1 MNLNCGFVG
10 LPNVGKSTLFN
21 ALSKNNIA
29 AENYPFCTIEP
40 NTGIVEVPDERLEKL
55 TKIFNP
61 EKTIHNTVEFID
73 IAGLVKNAH
82 QGEGLGNQ
90 FLSQIRSVNVIIQV
104 VRFFNDDNI
113 THVESRVDPLD
124 DMEIINTELILADIK
139 TIERSL
145 EKNVKLIK
153 ANKPEGRLAEEV
165 LTNLLNHMN
174 NGLAA
179 RSFERNSKED
189 PVIKNLFLLTDK
201 PMIYVANIDDHAGDS
216 GLFQSA
222 VEVANKNKSSL
233 IKINGKLESEMA
245 DFNEE
250 EKKLILEDYGI
261 KESGL
266 DALIREAYSTLGLE
280 TFFTCGEKE
289 VRAWTMKKG
298 SQAVEAAGEIHTDFA
313 TKFIKA
319 EIYTF
324 DDAMNN
330 KEKINELKTMGLV
343 KMVGRDYIMQE
354 GDIAYFIKGQ

>member
-40 NTGIVEVPDERLEKL
+40 NTSIVEVPDSRLNEL
-55 TKIFNP
+55 TKFYQP

-90 FLSQIRSVNVIIQV
+90 FLSQIRSVKVIIQV
-104 VRFFNDDNI
+104 VRFFNDNNI
-113 THVESRVDPLD
+113 THVENRVDPLD

-145 EKNVKLIK
+145 IKIEKLVR
-153 ANKPEGRLAEEV
+153 ANKPEGILAKKV
-165 LTNLLNHMN
+165 LSNLLEHLNS
-174 NGLAA
+174 GYAA
-179 RSFERNSKED
+179 RSFVRESKEN
-189 PVIKNLFLLTDK
+189 VCIQNLFLLTDK
-201 PMIYVANIDDHAGDS
+201 PMIYVANIDDEGGNSKQLADA
-216 GLFQSA
+216 A
-222 VEVANKNKSSL
+222 VIATKNSSSF

-245 DFNEE
+245 EFAEE
-250 EKKLILEDYGI
+250 EKDMILKDYNI
-261 KESGL
+261 DESGL
-266 DALIREAYSTLGLE
+266 SVLIKEAYKTLGLE

-289 VRAWTMKKG
+289 VRAWTMKKD
-298 SQAVEAAGEIHTDFA
+298 SQAVEAADEIHTDFS

-319 EIYTF
+319 EIFSYA
-324 DDAMNN
+324 DAINN

>member
-1 MNLNCGFVG
+1 MTNSDIPAN
-10 LPNVGKSTLFN
+10 
-21 ALSKNNIA
+21 
-29 AENYPFCTIEP
+29 NYPFCTIEP
-40 NTGIVEVPDERLEKL
+40 NTGIVEVPDERLKELAKL
-55 TKIFNP
+55 FSP

-104 VRFFNDDNI
+104 VRFFNDNNI
-113 THVESRVDPLD
+113 THVENRVDPLD

-139 TIERSL
+139 TVEKSL

-165 LTNLLNHMN
+165 LTGLLDHMN
-174 NGLAA
+174 NGFAA
-179 RSFERNSKED
+179 RSFERNSKEN

-201 PMIYVANIDDHAGDS
+201 PMIYVANIDGDFENDELYAQAK
-216 GLFQSA
+216 GIA
-222 VEVANKNKSSL
+222 DKNKSSL

-245 DFNEE
+245 DFDED
-250 EKKLILEDYGI
+250 EKRLILNDYGI

-266 DALIREAYSTLGLE
+266 DTLIKEAYNTLGLE
-280 TFFTCGEKE
+280 TFFTCGDKE
-289 VRAWTMKKG
+289 VRAWTMKRG
-298 SQAVEAAGEIHTDFA
+298 SQAVEAAGEIHTDFS

-319 EIYTF
+319 EIYTYE
-324 DDAMNN
+324 DAMNN

-354 GDIAYFIKGQ
+354 GDIAYLSLIHISEPTRPY

>member
-201 PMIYVANIDDHAGDS
+201 PMIYVANIDDNAEDS
-216 GLFQSA
+216 DLFQSA
-222 VEVANKNKSSL
+222 VEIANKN
-233 IKINGKLESEMA
+233 KLESEMA
-245 DFNEE
+245 DFDEE

-266 DALIREAYSTLGLE
+266 DTLIKEAYSTLGLE

>member
-40 NTGIVEVPDERLEKL
+40 NTGIVEVPDERLKKL
-55 TKIFNP
+55 SKIFNP

-82 QGEGLGNQ
+82 EGEGLGNQ

-104 VRFFNDDNI
+104 VRFFNDNNI
-113 THVESRVDPLD
+113 THVENRVDPLD
-124 DMEIINTELILADIK
+124 DMEIINTELVLADIK
-139 TIERSL
+139 TVERSL
-145 EKNVKLIK
+145 EKNIKLIK

-165 LTNLLNHMN
+165 LSGLLNHLN
-174 NGLAA
+174 NGFAA
-179 RSFERNSKED
+179 RSFERNSKEN
-189 PVIKNLFLLTDK
+189 PVIKDLFLLTDK
-201 PMIYVANIDDHAGDS
+201 PMIYVANIDDNGSDNTQIEAAKS
-216 GLFQSA
+216 IAEKNQSS
-222 VEVANKNKSSL
+222 VIE
-233 IKINGKLESEMA
+233 INGKLESEMA
-245 DFNEE
+245 DFNDE
-250 EKKLILEDYGI
+250 EKELMLKDYGI
-261 KESGL
+261 DESGL
-266 DALIREAYSTLGLE
+266 SVLIKEAYRTLGLE
-280 TFFTCGEKE
+280 IFFTCGEKE

-298 SQAVEAAGEIHTDFA
+298 SQAVDAAGEIHTDFS

-319 EIYTF
+319 EIFTYH
-324 DDAMNN
+324 DAINN
-330 KEKINELKTMGLV
+330 KEKINELKTLGLV

>member
-55 TKIFNP
+55 TKIFTP
-61 EKTIHNTVEFID
+61 EKTIHNTIEFID

-139 TIERSL
+139 TVERSL

-201 PMIYVANIDDHAGDS
+201 PMIYVANIDNRAENSD
-216 GLFQSA
+216 LFQGA
-222 VEVANKNKSSL
+222 VDVA
-233 IKINGKLESEMA
+233 
-245 DFNEE
+245 
-250 EKKLILEDYGI
+250 KK
-261 KESGL
+261 K
-266 DALIREAYSTLGLE
+266 
-280 TFFTCGEKE
+280 
-289 VRAWTMKKG
+289 
-298 SQAVEAAGEIHTDFA
+298 
-313 TKFIKA
+313 
-319 EIYTF
+319 
-324 DDAMNN
+324 
-330 KEKINELKTMGLV
+330 
-343 KMVGRDYIMQE
+343 
-354 GDIAYFIKGQ
+354 

>member
-40 NTGIVEVPDERLEKL
+40 NTGIVEVPDERLKELAKL
-55 TKIFNP
+55 FNP

-104 VRFFNDDNI
+104 VRFFNDNNI
-113 THVESRVDPLD
+113 THVENRVDPLD

-139 TIERSL
+139 TVEKSL

-165 LTNLLNHMN
+165 LTGLLDHMN
-174 NGLAA
+174 NGFAA
-179 RSFERNSKED
+179 RSFERNSKEN

-201 PMIYVANIDDHAGDS
+201 PMIYVANIDGDFENDE
-216 GLFQSA
+216 LYAQA
-222 VEVANKNKSSL
+222 KTIADKNKSSL

-245 DFNEE
+245 DFDED
-250 EKKLILEDYGI
+250 EKRLILNDYGI

-266 DALIREAYSTLGLE
+266 DTLI
-280 TFFTCGEKE
+280 K
-289 VRAWTMKKG
+289 
-298 SQAVEAAGEIHTDFA
+298 
-313 TKFIKA
+313 
-319 EIYTF
+319 
-324 DDAMNN
+324 
-330 KEKINELKTMGLV
+330 
-343 KMVGRDYIMQE
+343 
-354 GDIAYFIKGQ
+354 

>member
-113 THVESRVDPLD
+113 THVENRVDPLD

-139 TIERSL
+139 TVERSL

-201 PMIYVANIDDHAGDS
+201 PMIYVANIDNRAENSD
-216 GLFQSA
+216 LFQGA
-222 VEVANKNKSSL
+222 VEVAKKNKSSL

-245 DFNEE
+245 EFDEE

-266 DALIREAYSTLGLE
+266 DTLIKEAYGTLGLE

-298 SQAVEAAGEIHTDFA
+298 AQAVEAAAEIHTDFA

-319 EIYTF
+319 EIFTF
-324 DDAMNN
+324 DDAINN

>member
-40 NTGIVEVPDERLEKL
+40 NTGVVEVPDYRLNEL
-55 TKIFNP
+55 TKIYKP

-90 FLSQIRSVNVIIQV
+90 FLSQIRSVKVIVQV
-104 VRFFNDDNI
+104 VRFFKDDNI
-113 THVESRVDPLD
+113 THVENRVDPTN

-139 TIERSL
+139 TVEKSL
-145 EKNVKLIK
+145 EKNIKLIK
-153 ANKPEGRLAEEV
+153 ANKPEGKLAEEV
-165 LTNLLNHMN
+165 LSNLLNHLN
-174 NGLAA
+174 SGYPA
-179 RSFERNSKED
+179 RSFDRNSKEN
-189 PVIKNLFLLTDK
+189 PFIKNLFLLTDK
-201 PMIYVANIDDHAGDS
+201 PMIYVANIDDVGSNEKQLQKAS
-216 GLFQSA
+216 C
-222 VEVANKNKSSL
+222 VAQENSSSF

-245 DFNEE
+245 DFDEE
-250 EKKLILEDYGI
+250 EKKMILKDYNI
-261 KESGL
+261 TESGL
-266 DALIREAYSTLGLE
+266 NTLIREAYNSLGLE
-280 TFFTCGEKE
+280 TFFTCGNKE
-289 VRAWTMKKG
+289 VRAWTMKRG
-298 SQAVEAAGEIHTDFA
+298 SHAVEAAGEIHTDFS

-319 EIYTF
+319 EIF
-324 DDAMNN
+324 SFNDAIKN
-330 KEKINELKTMGLV
+330 KEKIKELKTMGLV

>member
-55 TKIFNP
+55 TKIFTP

-82 QGEGLGNQ
+82 QGEGLGNK

-113 THVESRVDPLD
+113 THVENRVDPLD

-139 TIERSL
+139 TVERSL

-165 LTNLLNHMN
+165 LMNLLNHMN

-201 PMIYVANIDDHAGDS
+201 PMIYVANIDDYVENSDLLQG
-216 GLFQSA
+216 A
-222 VEVANKNKSSL
+222 VEVAKKNKSSL

-245 DFNEE
+245 EFDEE

-266 DALIREAYSTLGLE
+266 DTLIKEAYSTLGLE

-298 SQAVEAAGEIHTDFA
+298 AQAVEAAAEIHTDFA

>member
-40 NTGIVEVPDERLEKL
+40 NTGIVEVPDERLKDL
-55 TKIFNP
+55 SKIFNP

-104 VRFFNDDNI
+104 VRFFNDNNI
-113 THVESRVDPLD
+113 THVENRVDPLD

-139 TIERSL
+139 TVEKSL

-165 LTNLLNHMN
+165 LSGLLNHLN
-174 NGLAA
+174 DGLAA
-179 RSFERNSKED
+179 RSFERNSKEN

-201 PMIYVANIDDHAGDS
+201 PMIYVANIDDNGGDIK
-216 GLFQSA
+216 Q
-222 VEVANKNKSSL
+222 VEEAKKIAEKNYSSL
-233 IKINGKLESEMA
+233 IEINGKLESEMA
-245 DFNEE
+245 DFNDE
-250 EKKLILEDYGI
+250 EKKLMLKDYGI
-261 KESGL
+261 NESGL
-266 DALIREAYSTLGLE
+266 SVLIKEAYRTLGLG
-280 TFFTCGEKE
+280 TFFTCGDKE

-298 SQAVEAAGEIHTDFA
+298 SQAVEAAGEIHTDFS

-319 EIYTF
+319 EIFTYEDT
-324 DDAMNN
+324 MNN
-330 KEKINELKTMGLV
+330 KEKINELKTLGLV

>member
-55 TKIFNP
+55 TKIFTP

-82 QGEGLGNQ
+82 QGEGLGNK

-113 THVESRVDPLD
+113 THVENRVDPLD

-139 TIERSL
+139 TVERSL

-201 PMIYVANIDDHAGDS
+201 PMIYVANIDDYVENSDMLQG
-216 GLFQSA
+216 A
-222 VEVANKNKSSL
+222 VEVAKKNKSSL

-245 DFNEE
+245 EFDEE

-266 DALIREAYSTLGLE
+266 DTLIKEAYSTLGLE

-298 SQAVEAAGEIHTDFA
+298 AQAVEAAAEIHTDFA

>member
-40 NTGIVEVPDERLEKL
+40 NTGIVEVPDERLKDL
-55 TKIFNP
+55 SKIFNP

-104 VRFFNDDNI
+104 VRFFNDNNI
-113 THVESRVDPLD
+113 THVENRVDPLD

-139 TIERSL
+139 TVEKSL

-153 ANKPEGRLAEEV
+153 ANKPEGRLAEEI
-165 LTNLLNHMN
+165 LSGLLNHLN
-174 NGLAA
+174 DGLAA
-179 RSFERNSKED
+179 RSFKRNSKEN

-201 PMIYVANIDDHAGDS
+201 PMIYVANIDDNGGDIK
-216 GLFQSA
+216 QIEEA
-222 VEVANKNKSSL
+222 KKIAEKNYSSL
-233 IKINGKLESEMA
+233 IEINGKLESEMA
-245 DFNEE
+245 DFNDE
-250 EKKLILEDYGI
+250 EKKLMLKDYGI
-261 KESGL
+261 NESGL
-266 DALIREAYSTLGLE
+266 SVLIKEAYRTLGLG
-280 TFFTCGEKE
+280 TFFTCGDKE

-298 SQAVEAAGEIHTDFA
+298 SQAVEAAGEIHTDFS

-319 EIYTF
+319 EIFTYE
-324 DDAMNN
+324 DAMNN
-330 KEKINELKTMGLV
+330 KEKINELKTLGLV

>member
-40 NTGIVEVPDERLEKL
+40 NTGIVEVPDERLKDL
-55 TKIFNP
+55 SKIFNP

-104 VRFFNDDNI
+104 VRFFNDNNI
-113 THVESRVDPLD
+113 THVENRVDPLD

-139 TIERSL
+139 TVEKSL

-165 LTNLLNHMN
+165 LSGLLNHLN
-174 NGLAA
+174 DGLAA
-179 RSFERNSKED
+179 RSFERNSKEN

-201 PMIYVANIDDHAGDS
+201 PMIYVANIDDNGGDIK
-216 GLFQSA
+216 QIEEA
-222 VEVANKNKSSL
+222 KKIAEKNYSSL
-233 IKINGKLESEMA
+233 IEINGKLESEMA
-245 DFNEE
+245 DFNDE
-250 EKKLILEDYGI
+250 EKKLMLKDYGI
-261 KESGL
+261 NESGL
-266 DALIREAYSTLGLE
+266 SVLIKEAYRTLGLE
-280 TFFTCGEKE
+280 TFFTCGDKE

-298 SQAVEAAGEIHTDFA
+298 SQAVEAAGEIHTDFS

-319 EIYTF
+319 EIFTYE
-324 DDAMNN
+324 DAMNN
-330 KEKINELKTMGLV
+330 KEKINELKTLGLV

-354 GDIAYFIKGQ
+354 GDIADFIKGQ

>member
-40 NTGIVEVPDERLEKL
+40 NTGIVEVPDERLDDL

-104 VRFFNDDNI
+104 VRFFDDENI
-113 THVESRVDPLD
+113 THVENRFDPLE

-139 TIERSL
+139 TVERSL
-145 EKNVKLIK
+145 EKNIKLIK
-153 ANKPEGRLAEEV
+153 ANKPEGKLAEVV
-165 LTNLLNHMN
+165 LTSLLDHMN
-174 NGLAA
+174 NGFAA
-179 RSFERNSKED
+179 RTFERNSKED
-189 PVIKNLFLLTDK
+189 PIIKNLFLLTDK
-201 PMIYVANIDDHAGDS
+201 QMIYVANIDERFSGIELFEKAGSIAD
-216 GLFQSA
+216 
-222 VEVANKNKSSL
+222 KNKSSL

-245 DFNEE
+245 DFNDE
-250 EKKLILEDYGI
+250 EKSLMLEDYGI

-266 DALIREAYSTLGLE
+266 DTLIKEAYKTLGLE

-298 SQAVEAAGEIHTDFA
+298 SQAVEAAGEIHTDFS

-319 EIYTF
+319 EIYSYK
-324 DDAMNN
+324 DAMNN

>member
-40 NTGIVEVPDERLEKL
+40 NTGIVEVPDERLKDL
-55 TKIFNP
+55 SKIFNP

-104 VRFFNDDNI
+104 VRFFNDNNI
-113 THVESRVDPLD
+113 THVENRVDPLD

-139 TIERSL
+139 TVEKSL

-165 LTNLLNHMN
+165 LSGLLNHLN
-174 NGLAA
+174 DGLAA
-179 RSFERNSKED
+179 RSFERNSKEN

-201 PMIYVANIDDHAGDS
+201 PMIYVANIDDNGGDMK
-216 GLFQSA
+216 L
-222 VEVANKNKSSL
+222 VEEAKKIAEKNYSSL
-233 IKINGKLESEMA
+233 IEINGKLESEMA
-245 DFNEE
+245 DFNDE
-250 EKKLILEDYGI
+250 EKKLMLKDYGI
-261 KESGL
+261 NESGL
-266 DALIREAYSTLGLE
+266 SVLIKEAYRTLGLE
-280 TFFTCGEKE
+280 TFFTCGDKE

-298 SQAVEAAGEIHTDFA
+298 SQAVEAAGEIHTDFS

-319 EIYTF
+319 EIFTYE
-324 DDAMNN
+324 DAMSN
-330 KEKINELKTMGLV
+330 KEKINELKTLGLV

>member
-55 TKIFNP
+55 TKIFTP

-82 QGEGLGNQ
+82 QGEGLGNK

-113 THVESRVDPLD
+113 THVENRVDPLD

-139 TIERSL
+139 TVERSL

-201 PMIYVANIDDHAGDS
+201 PMIYVANIDDPVENSD
-216 GLFQSA
+216 LFQGA
-222 VEVANKNKSSL
+222 VEVAKKNKSSL

-245 DFNEE
+245 EFDEE

-266 DALIREAYSTLGLE
+266 DTLIKEAYSTLGLE

-298 SQAVEAAGEIHTDFA
+298 AQAVEAAAEIHTDFA

>member
-40 NTGIVEVPDERLEKL
+40 NTGIVEVPDERLKDL
-55 TKIFNP
+55 SKIFNP

-104 VRFFNDDNI
+104 VRFFNDNNI
-113 THVESRVDPLD
+113 THVENRVDPLD

-139 TIERSL
+139 TVEKSL

-153 ANKPEGRLAEEV
+153 ANKPEGRLAEEI
-165 LTNLLNHMN
+165 LSGLLNHLN
-174 NGLAA
+174 DGLAA
-179 RSFERNSKED
+179 RSFERNSKENS
-189 PVIKNLFLLTDK
+189 VIKNLFLLTDK
-201 PMIYVANIDDHAGDS
+201 PMIYVANIDDNGGDIK
-216 GLFQSA
+216 Q
-222 VEVANKNKSSL
+222 VEEAKKIAEKNYSSL
-233 IKINGKLESEMA
+233 IEINGKLESEMA
-245 DFNEE
+245 DFNDE
-250 EKKLILEDYGI
+250 EKKLMLKDYGI
-261 KESGL
+261 NESGL
-266 DALIREAYSTLGLE
+266 SVLIKEAYRTLGLG
-280 TFFTCGEKE
+280 TFFTCGDKE

-298 SQAVEAAGEIHTDFA
+298 SQAVEAAGEIHTDFS

-319 EIYTF
+319 EIFTYE
-324 DDAMNN
+324 DAMNN
-330 KEKINELKTMGLV
+330 KEKINELKTLGLV

>member
-40 NTGIVEVPDERLEKL
+40 NTGIVEVPDDRLEKL
-55 TKIFNP
+55 TKIFTP

-113 THVESRVDPLD
+113 THVENRVDPLD

-139 TIERSL
+139 TVERSL

-165 LTNLLNHMN
+165 LTSLLNHMN

-201 PMIYVANIDDHAGDS
+201 PMIYVANIDDHVENSD
-216 GLFQSA
+216 LFQGA
-222 VEVANKNKSSL
+222 VEVAKKNKSSL

-245 DFNEE
+245 EFDEE

-266 DALIREAYSTLGLE
+266 DALIKEAYSTLGLE

-298 SQAVEAAGEIHTDFA
+298 SQAVEAAAEIHTDFA

-324 DDAMNN
+324 EDAMNN

>member
-113 THVESRVDPLD
+113 THVENRVDPLD

-139 TIERSL
+139 TVERSL

-201 PMIYVANIDDHAGDS
+201 PMIYVANIDNHAENLD
-216 GLFQSA
+216 LFQGA
-222 VEVANKNKSSL
+222 VDVAKKNKSSL

-245 DFNEE
+245 EFDEE

-266 DALIREAYSTLGLE
+266 DALIKEAYSTLGLE

-298 SQAVEAAGEIHTDFA
+298 AQAVEAAAEIHTDFA

-324 DDAMNN
+324 GDAMNN

>member
-40 NTGIVEVPDERLEKL
+40 NTGIVEVPDERLKDL
-55 TKIFNP
+55 SKIFNP

-104 VRFFNDDNI
+104 VRFFNDNNI
-113 THVESRVDPLD
+113 THVENRVDPLD

-139 TIERSL
+139 TVEKSL

-153 ANKPEGRLAEEV
+153 ANKPEGRLAEEI
-165 LTNLLNHMN
+165 LSGLLNHLN
-174 NGLAA
+174 DGLAA
-179 RSFERNSKED
+179 RSFERNSKEN

-201 PMIYVANIDDHAGDS
+201 PMIYVANIDDNGGDTK
-216 GLFQSA
+216 QIEEA
-222 VEVANKNKSSL
+222 KKIAEKNYSSL
-233 IKINGKLESEMA
+233 IEINGKLESEMA
-245 DFNEE
+245 DFNDE
-250 EKKLILEDYGI
+250 EKKLMLKDYGI
-261 KESGL
+261 NESGL
-266 DALIREAYSTLGLE
+266 SVLIKEAYRTLGLG
-280 TFFTCGEKE
+280 TFFTCGDKE

-298 SQAVEAAGEIHTDFA
+298 SQAVEAAGEIHTDFS

-319 EIYTF
+319 EIFTYE
-324 DDAMNN
+324 DAMNN
-330 KEKINELKTMGLV
+330 KEKINELKTLGLV